1 MILNNILYTLIFLVF
16 SYCSF
21 AQNEKVSVED
31 RAQRIVE
38 VMNKEHLQPI
48 EITSEKSSKYI
59 FDAFLD
65 FVDPNYLVFSKEDIE
80 DWSSHKISIGEEINN
95 KNISFYE
102 SVKSQLETR
111 SKQLVS
117 SVNSISIKDIENSNF
132 ALSDGYVSQSELN
145 NQLVSFMKFKVN
157 IEFLGRIDVA
167 SDYDKSV
174 IQNQLDSSFR
184 IVKSAMIDYF
194 SDLVEEESIE
204 SSYLNAITTC
214 YDPHSNYFSA
224 SMNSAFSQELSR
236 ERELFGISYEK
247 DLKGKIHIT
256 NIVPGSDAWLNGNVH
271 VGDEI
276 VSFKFGDKS
285 PIKIEG
291 YSINKISKLFDENDD
306 KNLVLELKN
315 KETVKLVELHK
326 SKVYSNDDILKY
338 GILKGEKNIAYI
350 SLPDFYLNW
359 TDTTQ
364 LGCANDVAKAIL
376 KMKREGIDGVIL
388 DLRNN
393 GGGSVQEAIDLIG
406 IFLNYGP
413 VIIRKS
419 TGDNIYSLKDRNKGA
434 IYMGPLIVMV
444 NESSASASELVSD
457 AIQKH
462 NLGIVVGRQTYGKAT
477 GQYVKELDPSDSGN
491 ENWGY
496 LKITTM
502 GLYSINL
509 TNYQKQGVNPDIVIP
524 SASEDEWKESDY
536 ITAIEFDSIQ
546 KKVYY
551 TPRPKKNID
560 AAKQSSKS
568 RMNESRELK
577 TLVSINNEIDSLLLK
592 SDLSVMNAADAIK
605 FSKELDQ
612 LRDKYSEV
620 EHLTEKFK
628 LQNIDEEVTN
638 LSEYMVKYQEDFE
651 RRVLEDFELEEAYTI
666 ILDLINNK

>member
-194 SDLVEEESIE
+194 SDLVEEESFE

-306 KNLVLELKN
+306 KNLILELKN
-315 KETVKLVELHK
+315 KETIKLVELHK

-477 GQYVKELDPSDSGN
+477 GQYVKELDPSNSGD

-509 TNYQKQGVNPDIVIP
+509 TNYQKQGVNPDIIIP

-536 ITAIEFDSIQ
+536 ITAIDFDSIQ

-551 TPRPKKNID
+551 TPRPKKNIEV
-560 AAKQSSKS
+560 AKQSSES

-577 TLVSINNEIDSLLLK
+577 TLVAINNEIDSLLLK
-592 SDLSVMNAADAIK
+592 SDLSVMNAADAIL

-638 LSEYMVKYQEDFE
+638 LSEYMVRYQEDFE

-666 ILDLINNK
+666 IIDLINNK